1 MSSGSSLLEKIHCT
15 HFSER
20 KNLPE
25 KLIKRKIDLLKDA
38 GYSRNA
44 ILLYYNR
51 VNVGTIKNAD
61 VALAYTGPCGDTI
74 KLYLKINDQNK
85 IEDAKFQYLGC
96 PASAACGSILTQIAK
111 GKTLREA
118 KAITEEEILKEL
130 DGLPGDE
137 CHCAELALT
146 SLRKTITKYESNRK

>member
-1 MSSGSSLLEKIHCT
+1 LS
-15 HFSER
+15 
-20 KNLPE
+20 E
-25 KLIKRKIDLLKDA
+25 KLSEEKIDLLKEA

-44 ILLYYNR
+44 IALYGNR
-51 VNVGTIKNAD
+51 VNVGAIENAD
-61 VALAYTGPCGDTI
+61 VTLAYTGPCGDTI
-74 KLYLKINDQNK
+74 KLYLKINNQNK

-137 CHCAELALT
+137 CHCAELAVT
-146 SLRKTITKYESNRK
+146 ALRKTLTKYESNRK